1 MLLLYLN
8 LIDDEQQRIEFEEIY
23 TTYRK
28 QMILLAKSFLHNDA
42 DADAEDVVHDVFL
55 RIATKHMKFIQGLQ
69 DPEDVRNYL
78 LKATKNTALNELKR
92 KGRSTLSIE
101 TLSDSEL
108 DNARELSDAA
118 FIELLCAK
126 ADYEKVVQA
135 LLSMR
140 EPYRDILYYHFVL
153 ELSVP
158 ESAKRLGRSAATA
171 KRQLVRGK
179 KLLLSKL
186 ELGGEAEHGNE

>member
-42 DADAEDVVHDVFL
+42 DAEDVVHDVFL
-55 RIATKHMKFIQGLQ
+55 RIATKHMKFIQGLH

-158 ESAKRLGRSAATA
+158 EAAKRLGRSTAAA
-171 KRQLVRGK
+171 KQQLVRGK

-186 ELGGEAEHGNE
+186 ELGGEADHGNE

>member
-28 QMILLAKSFLHNDA
+28 QMILLAKSFLHN

-78 LKATKNTALNELKR
+78 LKATKNTALNELSR
-92 KGRSTLSIE
+92 KGRSTASLDILSE
-101 TLSDSEL
+101 SDL
-108 DNARELSDAA
+108 TDTRDLSDAA
-118 FIELLCAK
+118 FIELLCTK

-135 LLSMR
+135 LLSLR
-140 EPYRDILYYHFVL
+140 EPYRDIMYYHFVL
-153 ELSVP
+153 ELTIP
-158 ESAKRLGRSAATA
+158 EAARHLGRSTATA

-179 KLLLSKL
+179 KLLLNKL
-186 ELGGEAEHGNE
+186 ALGGESEHGDV

>member
-42 DADAEDVVHDVFL
+42 DAEDVVHDVFL
-55 RIATKHMKFIQGLQ
+55 RIATKHMKFIQGLK

-101 TLSDSEL
+101 TLYSLLVSGNPMEL
-108 DNARELSDAA
+108 TSA
-118 FIELLCAK
+118 FFAFK
-126 ADYEKVVQA
+126 
-135 LLSMR
+135 
-140 EPYRDILYYHFVL
+140 
-153 ELSVP
+153 
-158 ESAKRLGRSAATA
+158 
-171 KRQLVRGK
+171 
-179 KLLLSKL
+179 
-186 ELGGEAEHGNE
+186 